1 MAQWTSSNTA
11 VARVDSRGNVTAGSE
26 GSATITVVVEGQGA
40 SAQITVA
47 SEAVTSVTVTPAS
60 VQLFVSGQAAAT
72 GSVRG
77 QSGPLAG
84 RTIAWTSSAPGV
96 ATVSLDGQIV
106 AVAPGTATITGVTG
120 GQAGAIAVTVVLSA
134 AEAIPGILLD
144 FAAAMRAMDLD
155 AMRQVNSGMTV
166 DQVSGYEDLFGRISE
181 LEVAIVDVVVNE
193 SGNGGATVAANITRR
208 FDLAG
213 GRQDGTVPFAATFQ
227 LVGTTWRMLSGG

>member
-1 MAQWTSSNTA
+1 
-11 VARVDSRGNVTAGSE
+11 
-26 GSATITVVVEGQGA
+26 
-40 SAQITVA
+40 
-47 SEAVTSVTVTPAS
+47 
-60 VQLFVSGQAAAT
+60 
-72 GSVRG
+72 
-77 QSGPLAG
+77 
-84 RTIAWTSSAPGV
+84 
-96 ATVSLDGQIV
+96 VSLDGQIV

-144 FAAAMRAMDLD
+144 FAAAMRAMDIN